1 MWSTISTLGTNVYAL
16 IFVLI
21 VIGIGVL
28 LIKKGVLHIQT
39 KHVKIGQEQ
48 EKERDVI
55 RRQTTFIHS
64 QIDAVAAIINK
75 LHPEFDD
82 YRTMYICKCAE
93 IELIRRIHYNH
104 IKDSDGYK
112 DDVFVAL
119 LALVQKKAD
128 ADWFYSKDFEGFL
141 KEFVDKI
148 VKKLVEI
155 RNF

>member
-1 MWSTISTLGTNVYAL
+1 MWSAISTLGTNIYVL

-21 VIGIGVL
+21 VIVIGVI
-28 LIKKGVLHIQT
+28 LIKKGVLNIQT
-39 KHVKIGQEQ
+39 KHVKIGQEH

-55 RRQTTFIHS
+55 RRQTTFVHS

-104 IKDSDGYK
+104 IQDNDGYK
-112 DDVFVAL
+112 DDVFTAL

-128 ADWFYSKDFEGFL
+128 ADWFYSRDFEGFL